1 MSLEGFRSRHLKML
15 ASCVIDQDG
24 ILFIPP
30 EVIDTSIY
38 VRSHLQWR
46 VWSSRQR
53 SVNDAIN
60 YRTTDP
66 CHSV

>member
-46 VWSSRQR
+46 V
-53 SVNDAIN
+53 
-60 YRTTDP
+60 
-66 CHSV
+66 